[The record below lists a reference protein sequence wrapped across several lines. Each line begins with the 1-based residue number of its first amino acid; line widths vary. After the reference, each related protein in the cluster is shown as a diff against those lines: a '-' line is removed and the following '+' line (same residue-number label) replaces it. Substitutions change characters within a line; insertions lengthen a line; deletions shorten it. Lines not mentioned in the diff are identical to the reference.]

1 MENMRT
7 AGGAARGPRITQGK
21 SAKDCRPRQAAAAL
35 GGRSGWG
42 GTRVALGGRSR
53 ATRTGLKAT
62 APGTT
67 GRENREKA
75 TWWHTLQSSQ
85 QASAAAGASGDGSAA
100 AAAMASRQCTCSPAS
115 TCTAATCVSAMCRHR
130 GAKLPAIAWRGSR
143 SISSRMRTRRSK
155 GAARKMHGRI
165 VAGLLAERANRIKV
179 PAARPRIFSP

>member
-7 AGGAARGPRITQGK
+7 AVCAARGPRIKQGK

-62 APGTT
+62 APGAT

-85 QASAAAGASGDGSAA
+85 QASAAAGASRFHVKPQAGLNADPTPHG
-100 AAAMASRQCTCSPAS
+100 
-115 TCTAATCVSAMCRHR
+115 AATADR
-130 GAKLPAIAWRGSR
+130 
-143 SISSRMRTRRSK
+143 
-155 GAARKMHGRI
+155 
-165 VAGLLAERANRIKV
+165 
-179 PAARPRIFSP
+179 